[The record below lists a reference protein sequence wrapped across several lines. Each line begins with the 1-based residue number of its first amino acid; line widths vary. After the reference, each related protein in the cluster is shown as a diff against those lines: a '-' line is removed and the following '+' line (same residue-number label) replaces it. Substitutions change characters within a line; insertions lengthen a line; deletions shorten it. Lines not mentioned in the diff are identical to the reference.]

1 MNEIK
6 VLDLLPNS
14 LRIYSADNQLYRIG
28 LCLKPPKIYV
38 KRHCFSKPIFVAFIL
53 WYYLITN
60 VILLVNNG
68 KNELIVLIFGDFS
81 HILGI
86 GIQYK
91 IAFIF
96 TLIFTI
102 SIQLIYYYNY
112 WKGIEPT
119 FLSVFEM
126 MSGLV
131 TPNSIGLSDPQ
142 SVRRF
147 INTSKTLFKIND
159 FICNKT
165 VPFMGLYVLITF
177 ISYKPILTALLYGIP
192 NSVMNS
198 FVIFHMFNIVF
209 NQMIYFYLLCC
220 YLKLN

>member
-1 MNEIK
+1 MNEINC
-6 VLDLLPNS
+6 LELLPKS
-14 LRIYSADNQLYRIG
+14 LQIYSAENQLYRIG

-38 KRHCFSKPIFVAFIL
+38 KRHLFSKPIFIAFIL

-60 VILLVNNG
+60 VILLINNG

-81 HILGI
+81 HILEF

-91 IAFIF
+91 ITMIS
-96 TLIFTI
+96 TLIFII
-102 SIQLIYYYNY
+102 SNQLIYYYNY

-147 INTSKTLFKIND
+147 IKK
-159 FICNKT
+159 
-165 VPFMGLYVLITF
+165 
-177 ISYKPILTALLYGIP
+177 
-192 NSVMNS
+192 
-198 FVIFHMFNIVF
+198 
-209 NQMIYFYLLCC
+209 
-220 YLKLN
+220 

>member
-1 MNEIK
+1 MNQINCEQ
-6 VLDLLPNS
+6 LLPKS
-14 LRIYSADNQLYRIG
+14 LRIFLAENQLYRIG

-38 KRHCFSKPIFVAFIL
+38 KRHCFSKPIFIAFIL
-53 WYYLITN
+53 WYFLITYS
-60 VILLVNNG
+60 ILLINNG

-81 HILGI
+81 YILGF

-91 IAFIF
+91 IAMIF

-102 SIQLIYYYNY
+102 CIQLIYYYNY

-147 INTSKTLFKIND
+147 
-159 FICNKT
+159 
-165 VPFMGLYVLITF
+165 
-177 ISYKPILTALLYGIP
+177 
-192 NSVMNS
+192 
-198 FVIFHMFNIVF
+198 
-209 NQMIYFYLLCC
+209 
-220 YLKLN
+220 

>member
-1 MNEIK
+1 MNKIHPIFKINCLE
-6 VLDLLPNS
+6 LLSNS
-14 LRIYSADNQLYRIG
+14 LRIYSAENQLYRIG

-38 KRHCFSKPIFVAFIL
+38 KRNWFSKPIFVAFIL
-53 WYYLITN
+53 WYYLITYS
-60 VILLVNNG
+60 ILLINNG

-96 TLIFTI
+96 ILIFSI

-126 MSGLV
+126 MSGLI

-147 INTSKTLFKIND
+147 IKASQIIFKIND

-165 VPFMGLYVLITF
+165 APFQGLFALIAF
-177 ISYKPILTALLYGIP
+177 ISYKPTLT
-192 NSVMNS
+192 V
-198 FVIFHMFNIVF
+198 
-209 NQMIYFYLLCC
+209 
-220 YLKLN
+220 

>member
-1 MNEIK
+1 MNEINC
-6 VLDLLPNS
+6 LELLPKS
-14 LRIYSADNQLYRIG
+14 LQIYSAENQLYRIG

-38 KRHCFSKPIFVAFIL
+38 KRHWFSKPIFVAFICL
-53 WYYLITN
+53 YYLITYL
-60 VILLVNNG
+60 ILLINNG

-86 GIQYK
+86 GIHLN
-91 IAFIF
+91 ITIIF
-96 TLIFTI
+96 AMIFNV

-147 INTSKTLFKIND
+147 IKK
-159 FICNKT
+159 
-165 VPFMGLYVLITF
+165 
-177 ISYKPILTALLYGIP
+177 
-192 NSVMNS
+192 
-198 FVIFHMFNIVF
+198 
-209 NQMIYFYLLCC
+209 
-220 YLKLN
+220 